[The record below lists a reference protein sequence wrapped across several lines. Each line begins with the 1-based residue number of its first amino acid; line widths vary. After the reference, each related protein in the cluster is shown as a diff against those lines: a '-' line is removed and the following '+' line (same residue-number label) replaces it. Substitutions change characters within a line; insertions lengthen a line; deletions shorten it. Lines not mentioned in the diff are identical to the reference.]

1 MGDYYKFG
9 DAEVWDISRHLT
21 GNAAQAV
28 QYIARSCRLDGLNK
42 YADLEKRIED
52 LDKARDMLL
61 DEIYRLI
68 GEEAEPDDKVSLHV
82 DDDYEGVIHDE
93 A

>member
-9 DAEVWDISRHLT
+9 DTEVWDISRHLT
-21 GNAAQAV
+21 GN
-28 QYIARSCRLDGLNK
+28 
-42 YADLEKRIED
+42 ADLEKRIED

-61 DEIYRLI
+61 DEIWRLI
-68 GEEAEPDDKVSLHV
+68 GEGAGPDDKISLQV
-82 DDDYEGVIHDE
+82 DDEYEGVIHDE

>member
-9 DAEVWDISRHLT
+9 DVQVWDISRHLT

-28 QYIARSCRLDGLNK
+28 QYISRSSRLDGNNK
-42 YADLEKRIED
+42 HADLAKRIED

-68 GEEAEPDDKVSLHV
+68 GLDAETDNKNSFKDDGE
-82 DDDYEGVIHDE
+82 YEGVTHDE

>member
-9 DAEVWDISRHLT
+9 DTEVWDISRHLT

-42 YADLEKRIED
+42 YADLVKRIED

-68 GEEAEPDDKVSLHV
+68 GEETAPDDKVNFQV

>member
-9 DAEVWDISRHLT
+9 DTQVWDISRHLT

-42 YADLEKRIED
+42 HADLEKRIED
-52 LDKARDMLL
+52 LGKARDMLL
-61 DEIYRLI
+61 DEIWRLI
-68 GEEAEPDDKVSLHV
+68 GEEAVSDDKVSLHV
-82 DDDYEGVIHDE
+82 DDEYEGVIHDE

>member
-9 DAEVWDISRHLT
+9 DTEVRDISRHLT

-42 YADLEKRIED
+42 HADLEKRIED

-61 DEIYRLI
+61 DEIWRLI
-68 GEEAEPDDKVSLHV
+68 GEGAGPDDKISLQV
-82 DDDYEGVIHDE
+82 DDEYEGVIHDE

>member
-9 DAEVWDISRHLT
+9 DKQVWDISRHLT

-28 QYIARSCRLDGLNK
+28 QYIARSCRLDGMNK
-42 YADLEKRIED
+42 HADLEERIED

-61 DEIYRLI
+61 DEIWRLI
-68 GEEAEPDDKVSLHV
+68 GEGAGPDDKISLQV
-82 DDDYEGVIHDE
+82 DDEYEGVIHDE

>member
-1 MGDYYKFG
+1 MGDYSKFG
-9 DAEVWDISRHLT
+9 DCEVWDISRHLT

-28 QYIARSCRLDGLNK
+28 QYIARSCRLDGNNK
-42 YADLEKRIED
+42 HADLEKRIED

-61 DEIYRLI
+61 DEIWRLI
-68 GEEAEPDDKVSLHV
+68 GEEAAPDDKISLQV
-82 DDDYEGVIHDE
+82 DDEYEGVIHDE

>member
-9 DAEVWDISRHLT
+9 DTQVWDISRHLT
-21 GNAAQAV
+21 GNAAQAL

-42 YADLEKRIED
+42 HADLEKRIED

-61 DEIYRLI
+61 DEIWRLI
-68 GEEAEPDDKVSLHV
+68 GEGAGTDDKISLQV
-82 DDDYEGVIHDE
+82 DDEYEGVIHDE

>member
-9 DAEVWDISRHLT
+9 DTQVWDISRHLT

-42 YADLEKRIED
+42 YADLVKRIED

-68 GEEAEPDDKVSLHV
+68 GEETAPDDKVNFQV